1 MDFPFIFFFF
11 CGSIIIPY
19 IFHSKVA
26 YLVRLCTINADHI
39 AHSTSSFFI
48 PRIIQALGQR
58 HSICINLHFNI
69 CSCTLFTACQFNL
82 EMGEKGRDVR
92 NACVTS
98 PINMDPN
105 SYLICRIRFIGRP
118 VSACTLHA

>member
-1 MDFPFIFFFF
+1 M
-11 CGSIIIPY
+11 
-19 IFHSKVA
+19 
-26 YLVRLCTINADHI
+26 RLCTVNANHI

-69 CSCTLFTACQFNL
+69 FSCTLFTACQFNL
-82 EMGEKGRDVR
+82 EIGEKGRGVK
-92 NACVTS
+92 NACITL
-98 PINMDPN
+98 PINMDPD

-118 VSACTLHA
+118 VSRLHAHFMHDCDHVINRKKFVSFFKGEEVGFK